1 MHFCYPVRVSN
12 RWFRF
17 VIALLAIGLA
27 GGAAYRIIQHERQLA
42 TVADASQRANDAAES
57 AMATVSE
64 LKAALH
70 AYVAPGQGHDFW
82 TARSAMLLE
91 KLRGSLLDLESAATT
106 LKVSLTDE
114 LDLSDRVAAAE
125 QRARGHVGNG
135 QSLLAG
141 EVIFTEARDL
151 LDSMRQQ
158 AARIHDEVAQ
168 RARSE
173 TTSARR
179 EQALLAAAAAG
190 VLALAILVLAPPG
203 RSAHVAR
210 PAALPVSVPPTAE
223 ASASLRASSGA
234 NQADRPAA
242 ARTVPSDRQPKVR
255 VGSIEPAAAV
265 AAPVNVAPPP
275 PAVEP
280 PAIAATTESQPT
292 PGISLPDAAAV
303 CTAFGRVSE
312 SAEISNLL
320 ARAASVLSASGLIV
334 WVASEQGT
342 ELMAAAASG
351 YDERLFTRLG
361 SIDRDASNLTAAAF
375 RDGKAQT
382 RTRGTGTAAAL
393 AVPLLGPLGPVGVFS
408 AELREIAEV
417 DADRLAL
424 AVIFAAQ
431 LAGLLGSMT
440 AVSEIAP
447 LSEQAQAQA

>member
-1 MHFCYPVRVSN
+1 VRVSN

-106 LKVSLTDE
+106 LEVSLTDE
-114 LDLSDRVAAAE
+114 LDLSDRLAAAE

-158 AARIHDEVAQ
+158 AARIHDEVAE
-168 RARSE
+168 RAGSQI
-173 TTSARR
+173 TSTRR
-179 EQALLAAAAAG
+179 EQVLLAAAAAG
-190 VLALAILVLAPPG
+190 VMALAILVLAPPG
-203 RSAHVAR
+203 RSAHVAQ
-210 PAALPVSVPPTAE
+210 PAALPVSASLTAD
-223 ASASLRASSGA
+223 STSLRASSGA

-242 ARTVPSDRQPKVR
+242 ARTVPSDRHPKVR
-255 VGSIEPAAAV
+255 VGSIEPATPV
-265 AAPVNVAPPP
+265 AAPVNAVPPLP
-275 PAVEP
+275 TVGP
-280 PAIAATTESQPT
+280 PAIAASTESQPT

-312 SAEISNLL
+312 SAEISTLL
-320 ARAASVLSASGLIV
+320 ARAANVLSASGLIV

-382 RTRGTGTAAAL
+382 RCRGTGTAAAL
-393 AVPLLGPLGPVGVFS
+393 AVPLLSPLGPVGVFS
-408 AELREIAEV
+408 AELREIADV

-424 AVIFAAQ
+424 AAIFAAQ
-431 LAGLLGSMT
+431 LSGLLGSMT
-440 AVSEIAP
+440 AVGD
-447 LSEQAQAQA
+447 LTTRTQQAQA

>member
-1 MHFCYPVRVSN
+1 MHFCYSVRVSY

-190 VLALAILVLAPPG
+190 VMALAILVLAPPG
-203 RSAHVAR
+203 RSAHVAQ

-223 ASASLRASSGA
+223 ASASLRAASGA
-234 NQADRPAA
+234 N
-242 ARTVPSDRQPKVR
+242 QPKVR
-255 VGSIEPAAAV
+255 VGSIEPATAV

-292 PGISLPDAAAV
+292 PAISLPDAAAV

-334 WVASEQGT
+334 WVTSEQGT

-440 AVSEIAP
+440 VVSEIAP
-447 LSEQAQAQA
+447 RSEQAQAQA